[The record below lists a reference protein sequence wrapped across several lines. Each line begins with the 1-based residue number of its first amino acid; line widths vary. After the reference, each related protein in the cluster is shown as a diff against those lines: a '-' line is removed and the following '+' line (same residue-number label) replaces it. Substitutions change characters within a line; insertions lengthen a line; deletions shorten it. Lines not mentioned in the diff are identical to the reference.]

1 MRLFSELAERNLFST
16 YAAAL
21 DWILSD
27 HKFSVNLWDN
37 KNKVQ
42 AFTKAFHRMEGV
54 SQGRVHYEPKRGTT
68 FPRLGE
74 YRQHKLFTF
83 YITRGNSEARDLIRH
98 IRNGIAHG
106 HIHVHEL
113 DGELIVELLD
123 FGKESN
129 QPDRQT
135 AYMVFPL
142 RFLNDI
148 FELYRQ
154 KEQQWV
160 RNVNRK

>member
-1 MRLFSELAERNLFST
+1 MRLFSKLDEHNLFST

-27 HKFSVNLWDN
+27 GKFSVNLWDN

-42 AFTKAFHRMEGV
+42 AFTKAFHRMEGD
-54 SQGRVHYEPKRGTT
+54 SQSRIHYESKRETT
-68 FPRLGE
+68 FPQLGE
-74 YRQHKLFTF
+74 YRQHQLFTF
-83 YITRGNSEARDLIRH
+83 YIAKGNSEARDLIRH

-106 HIHVHEL
+106 NIHVHAL

-129 QPDRQT
+129 QPDGQT

-148 FELYRQ
+148 FELYQQ
-154 KEQQWV
+154 KELQWV
-160 RNVNRK
+160 RNANRR

>member
-54 SQGRVHYEPKRGTT
+54 SQGRVHYEPKGGPHSHDSVNIDSISCLRSIS
-68 FPRLGE
+68 LGAIPKRE
-74 YRQHKLFTF
+74 
-83 YITRGNSEARDLIRH
+83 I
-98 IRNGIAHG
+98 
-106 HIHVHEL
+106 
-113 DGELIVELLD
+113 
-123 FGKESN
+123 
-129 QPDRQT
+129 
-135 AYMVFPL
+135 
-142 RFLNDI
+142 
-148 FELYRQ
+148 
-154 KEQQWV
+154 
-160 RNVNRK
+160 